1 MNNSNGAFSWEEG
14 SINDN
19 EKVCTKCLTGRPL
32 AAFSKQSRSPD
43 GHQPECKMCNKLRSD
58 LRREEVNRHYREVY
72 YPANREW
79 LLASQKTSR
88 KRRDDRRTQHPWPKR
103 TLEQKERR
111 KLTDAYRRL
120 AAAERNLVKIK
131 EKIRDLEGT
140 QQRKTNDTNTSK

>member
-1 MNNSNGAFSWEEG
+1 MNNSNGAFSWEER
-14 SINDN
+14 SINDS
-19 EKVCTKCLTGRPL
+19 EKVCTKCLTERPL

-43 GHQPECKMCNKLRSD
+43 GHQPICKACNKLYSD
-58 LRREEVNRHYREVY
+58 SRREEVNRHYREVY

-79 LLASQKTSR
+79 LLANQKASR
-88 KRRDDRRTQHPWPKR
+88 NRGDKPWPKR
-103 TLEQKERR
+103 SPEQKERR

-140 QQRKTNDTNTSK
+140 QQRKTNDTYTSK

>member
-14 SINDN
+14 PINDN
-19 EKVCTKCLTGRPL
+19 EKVCRKCLTGRPL

-43 GHQPECKMCNKLRSD
+43 GHQLECKICNKLRHD
-58 LRREEVNRHYREVY
+58 LRREEINRHYREVY

-79 LLASQKTSR
+79 LLTNQKANR
-88 KRRDDRRTQHPWPKR
+88 KRADKPWPKR
-103 TLEQKERR
+103 SPEQKERR

-140 QQRKTNDTNTSK
+140 QQRKTNESYTSK